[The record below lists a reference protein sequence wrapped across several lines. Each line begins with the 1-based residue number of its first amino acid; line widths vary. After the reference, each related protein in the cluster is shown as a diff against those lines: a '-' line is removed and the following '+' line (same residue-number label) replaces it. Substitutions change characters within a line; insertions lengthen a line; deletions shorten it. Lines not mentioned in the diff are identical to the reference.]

1 MIEGQDQEGIRGQDQ
16 VVTILHDQ
24 GVIRGREII
33 VGRDQ
38 EVIKDQ
44 RDIEG
49 QDQEVIIGRE
59 DMVVQNIIEI
69 RKFLVLKN
77 F

>member
-1 MIEGQDQEGIRGQDQ
+1 MEGQNQKVIVNQ
-16 VVTILHDQ
+16 VATVVQ
-24 GVIRGREII
+24 
-33 VGRDQ
+33 DQ

-44 RDIEG
+44 RNIEG
-49 QDQEVIIGRE
+49 QDQEVIISRE